1 MITMKNP
8 KSGFI
13 NEQNLILS
21 TDFYEL
27 TMGAAY
33 YQYNLDNNIKEED
46 AIAVFELFV
55 RQLPKNR
62 NYLIFAG
69 LEQVIHYL
77 QNARFSEKTIEF
89 LRKKDVFKK
98 IDSSFFDDYLPKF
111 KFKLDVWAMREGNF
125 FFPNEPIMKI
135 QGPMFHAQLAETYIL
150 NVINYQTI
158 VASKA
163 SRIKNVAQDKT
174 LLEFGTRRSHSPL
187 AGVYAARASYIAGFN
202 GTSNVIADIELG
214 INSSGTMA
222 HSFVQRFDN
231 EMESFDVYTNIYGE
245 NSILLIDTYDTE
257 QAAKKISKFKNSI
270 KAVRI
275 DSGDLVEHSK
285 KVRKILDENG
295 CEKVQIVASSD
306 LNEYK
311 IKKILESNAPIDA
324 FGVGTELATSRDDP
338 TIAGVYKLIEY
349 NNKPKI
355 KISEDKLTYPGK
367 KQIYRIYNKQGEFIE
382 DFLTLDSE
390 PAPPNSEA
398 LLILVMKEGSL
409 ITELPNLNNI
419 QQYYN
424 ENIEKLPNKFKE
436 LEENQIFK
444 LRISYPFFLKFY
456 MYTKITSCRLWVTF
470 GL

>member
-1 MITMKNP
+1 MIIMKNP

-13 NEQNLILS
+13 NDQNLILS
-21 TDFYEL
+21 TDFYQL

-33 YQYNLDNNIKEED
+33 YHYNLDNHIKEED
-46 AIAVFELFV
+46 DIAVFNYFI
-55 RQLPKNR
+55 RKYPKHR

-89 LRKKDVFKK
+89 LRKKDVFNE
-98 IDSSFFDDYLPKF
+98 IDSSFFDEYLPKF
-111 KFKLDVWAMREGNF
+111 KFKLDVWAIKEGNF

-163 SRIKNVAQDKT
+163 SRIKNIAQQKT

-231 EMESFDVYTNIYGE
+231 EMESFDVYTNIYGKS
-245 NSILLIDTYDTE
+245 SILLIDTYDTE

-275 DSGDLVEHSK
+275 DSGDLVEHAK

-324 FGVGTELATSRDDP
+324 FGVGTELATSSDDP

-355 KISEDKLTYPGK
+355 KISEEKLTLPGK
-367 KQIYRIYNKQGEFIE
+367 KQIYRIYDKQGEFIE

-398 LLILVMKEGSL
+398 LLILVMKEGRL
-409 ITELPNLNNI
+409 IMELPNLNNI

-424 ENIEKLPNKFKE
+424 ENIEKLPNKYKE

-444 LRISYPFFLKFY
+444 VRISKKLSDLTNSLTEEF
-456 MYTKITSCRLWVTF
+456 T
-470 GL
+470 

>member
-1 MITMKNP
+1 MKNP

-46 AIAVFELFV
+46 DIAVFELFV

-77 QNARFSEKTIEF
+77 QNARFSERTIEF

-150 NVINYQTI
+150 NIINYQTI

-222 HSFVQRFDN
+222 HSFVQRFNN
-231 EMESFDVYTNIYGE
+231 EMESFDVYNDIYGD
-245 NSILLIDTYDTE
+245 NSIFLIDTYDTE
-257 QAAKKISKFKNSI
+257 QAANKITKFKNSI

-275 DSGDLVEHSK
+275 DSGDLVDHSK

-295 CEKVQIVASSD
+295 CEKVLIVASSD
-306 LNEYK
+306 LNEYR
-311 IKKILESNAPIDA
+311 IKEILDKNAPIDA
-324 FGVGTELATSRDDP
+324 FGIGTELTTSRDDP
-338 TIAGVYKLIEY
+338 AIAGVYKLIEY
-349 NNKPKI
+349 NRKPKI

-367 KQIYRIYNKQGEFIE
+367 KQIYRVYNKQGEFKE
-382 DFLTLDSE
+382 DFLMLDNE
-390 PAPPNSEA
+390 PTPPDSEA
-398 LLILVMKEGSL
+398 LLITVMENGKL
-409 ITELPNLNNI
+409 IYELPNLDEI
-419 QQYYN
+419 QQFYLS
-424 ENIEKLPNKFKE
+424 NIKKLPDKYKS
-436 LEENQIFK
+436 LDENSIFK
-444 LRISYPFFLKFY
+444 LRISKKLSELINSLTEKF
-456 MYTKITSCRLWVTF
+456 T
-470 GL
+470 

>member
-8 KSGFI
+8 KSGFVHD
-13 NEQNLILS
+13 QNFILS

-33 YQYNLDNNIKEED
+33 YQYNLDNNIEEED
-46 AIAVFELFV
+46 DIAVFDFFI
-55 RQLPKNR
+55 RKYPKNR

-77 QNARFSEKTIEF
+77 QNARFTEKTIDF
-89 LRKKDVFKK
+89 LRKKEVFKK
-98 IDSSFFDDYLPKF
+98 IDSSFFDDYLPRF
-111 KFKLDVWAMREGNF
+111 KFKLNVWAMREGNY

-150 NVINYQTI
+150 NVINYQTL

-163 SRIKNVAQDKT
+163 SRIRNVAQDKI

-214 INSSGTMA
+214 ITSSGTMA
-222 HSFVQRFDN
+222 HSFIQRFDT
-231 EMESFDVYTNIYGE
+231 EMESFDVYNNIYGD
-245 NSILLIDTYDTE
+245 NSVLLIDTFDTE
-257 QAAKKISKFKNSI
+257 KAAKKVSKYKNTI
-270 KAVRI
+270 RAVRI
-275 DSGDLVEHSK
+275 DSGDLIEHSK

-295 CEKVQIVASSD
+295 CEKVLIVASSD

-311 IKKILESNAPIDA
+311 IKKILESNAPIDV
-324 FGVGTELATSRDDP
+324 FGVGTELATSRDEP

-349 NNKPKI
+349 NSKPKI

-367 KQIYRIYNKQGEFIE
+367 KQIYRIYNRQGKFIE
-382 DFLTLDSE
+382 DILMLDNE
-390 PAPPNSEA
+390 PAPPNSET
-398 LLILVMKEGSL
+398 LLIPVMKEGLL
-409 ITELPNLNNI
+409 ITELPDLNNI
-419 QQYYN
+419 QQYYS

-436 LEENQIFK
+436 LDENHIFK
-444 LRISYPFFLKFY
+444 VKISENLSELTKSLTEKF
-456 MYTKITSCRLWVTF
+456 T
-470 GL
+470 

>member
-13 NEQNLILS
+13 HEQNVILS

-33 YQYNLDNNIKEED
+33 FQYNLDNNIKEEED
-46 AIAVFELFV
+46 IAVFDLFI
-55 RQLPKNR
+55 RKYPKNR

-77 QNARFSEKTIEF
+77 QKAKFTEKTIDF
-89 LRKKDVFKK
+89 LRKKEVFKK

-111 KFKLDVWAMREGNF
+111 EFKLDVWAMREGNY
-125 FFPNEPIMKI
+125 FFPNELIMKI

-150 NVINYQTI
+150 NVINYQTL

-163 SRIKNVAQDKT
+163 SRIRNVAQDKI

-202 GTSNVIADIELG
+202 STSNVIADLELG
-214 INSSGTMA
+214 IKSSGTMA
-222 HSFVQRFDN
+222 HSFIQKFDS
-231 EMESFDVYTNIYGE
+231 ELESFDTYYDIYGE
-245 NSILLIDTYDTE
+245 DSILLIDTFDTE
-257 QAAKKISKFKNSI
+257 KAAKEVSKYKNTI
-270 KAVRI
+270 RAVRI
-275 DSGDLVEHSK
+275 DSGDLIEHAK

-295 CEKVQIVASSD
+295 CEKVLIVASSD

-311 IKKILESNAPIDA
+311 IKKMLENNAPIDV

-338 TIAGVYKLIEY
+338 SIAGVYKLIEY

-355 KISEDKLTYPGK
+355 KISEDKLTFPGK
-367 KQIYRIYNKQGEFIE
+367 KQIYRTFTKQGEFKE
-382 DFLTLDSE
+382 DVLMLDYE
-390 PAPPNSEA
+390 PVPPKSEA
-398 LLILVMKEGSL
+398 LLIPVMKKGIL
-409 ITELPNLNNI
+409 ITELPELNNI
-419 QQYYN
+419 QQYYI
-424 ENIEKLPNKFKE
+424 ENIEKLPNKFKD
-436 LEENQIFK
+436 LDENHIFTV
-444 LRISYPFFLKFY
+444 RISKKLSELTNSLTKLKEKFN
-456 MYTKITSCRLWVTF
+456 
-470 GL
+470 

>member
-1 MITMKNP
+1 MTSY
-8 KSGFI
+8 KSGFV
-13 NEQNLILS
+13 NDQNMILA
-21 TDFYEL
+21 TDFYQL

-33 YQYNLDNNIKEED
+33 FQNDLSNDRSKAED
-46 AIAVFELFV
+46 IAVFELFV
-55 RQLPKNR
+55 RKLPKNR

-77 QNARFSEKTIEF
+77 RNAKFTAKTIDF
-89 LRKKDVFKK
+89 LRRKEVFKT
-98 IDSSFFDDYLPKF
+98 IDSSFFDSYLPNF
-111 KFKLDVWAMREGNF
+111 KFNLDVWAMKEGNF
-125 FFPNEPIMKI
+125 FFPNEPIMRI
-135 QGPMFHAQLAETYIL
+135 QGPMLHAQLVETYIL
-150 NVINYQTI
+150 NVINYQTL

-163 SRIKNVAQDKT
+163 SRIRNIAPNKI

-187 AGVYAARASYIAGFN
+187 AGAYAARASYIAGFN
-202 GTSNVIADIELG
+202 GTSNVIADYEFG

-231 EMESFDVYTNIYGE
+231 EMESFDAYYNIYGK

-257 QAAKKISKFKNSI
+257 KAAEKVSKYKNTI

-275 DSGDLVEHSK
+275 DSGNLIEHAK
-285 KVRKILDENG
+285 KVRKILDKNG

-311 IKKILESNAPIDA
+311 IKKILDSNAPIDA
-324 FGVGTELATSRDDP
+324 FGIGTELATSRDDP

-367 KQIYRIYNKQGEFIE
+367 KQIYRIYNKQGEFKE
-382 DFLTLDSE
+382 DILLLENE

-398 LLILVMKEGSL
+398 LLIPVMKEGIL
-409 ITELPNLNNI
+409 TTELPDLNNI
-419 QQYYN
+419 QQYYF
-424 ENIEKLPNKFKE
+424 ENIEKLPNKFKK
-436 LEENQIFK
+436 LEEDHIFK
-444 LRISYPFFLKFY
+444 VRISKKLRNLTNSLTEKFA
-456 MYTKITSCRLWVTF
+456 
-470 GL
+470 

>member
-1 MITMKNP
+1 MKTMKNP

-46 AIAVFELFV
+46 DIAIFELFV

-77 QNARFSEKTIEF
+77 QNARFSERTIEF

-98 IDSSFFDDYLPKF
+98 IDSSFFDYYLPKF
-111 KFKLDVWAMREGNF
+111 KFKLDVWAMREGNV

-150 NVINYQTI
+150 NIINYQTI

-222 HSFVQRFDN
+222 HSFVQRFNN
-231 EMESFDVYTNIYGE
+231 EMESFDVYNDIYGD
-245 NSILLIDTYDTE
+245 NSIFLIDTYDTE
-257 QAAKKISKFKNSI
+257 QAANKITKFKNSI

-275 DSGDLVEHSK
+275 DSGDLVDHSK

-295 CEKVQIVASSD
+295 CEKVLIVASSD
-306 LNEYK
+306 LNEYR
-311 IKKILESNAPIDA
+311 IKEILDKNAPIDA
-324 FGVGTELATSRDDP
+324 FGIGTELVTSRDDP
-338 TIAGVYKLIEY
+338 AIAGVYKLIEY
-349 NNKPKI
+349 NHKPKI

-367 KQIYRIYNKQGEFIE
+367 KQIYRVYNKQGEFKE
-382 DFLTLDSE
+382 DILMLDNE
-390 PAPPNSEA
+390 PKPPDSEA
-398 LLILVMKEGSL
+398 LLIPVVENGKL
-409 ITELPNLNNI
+409 IYELPNLDEI
-419 QQYYN
+419 QQFYLS
-424 ENIEKLPNKFKE
+424 NIKKLPDKYKS
-436 LEENQIFK
+436 LDENSIFK
-444 LRISYPFFLKFY
+444 LRISKKLSELINSLTEKF
-456 MYTKITSCRLWVTF
+456 T
-470 GL
+470 

>member
-1 MITMKNP
+1 MKNP
-8 KSGFI
+8 KSAFI
-13 NEQNLILS
+13 NDQNLILS
-21 TDFYEL
+21 TDFYQL

-33 YQYNLDNNIKEED
+33 YQYNLDNNIKEKD
-46 AIAVFELFV
+46 DIAVFNYFV
-55 RQLPKNR
+55 RKYPKNR

-89 LRKKDVFKK
+89 LRKKDVFKE

-111 KFKLDVWAMREGNF
+111 KFMLDVWAMREGNF
-125 FFPNEPIMKI
+125 FFPNEPIIKI
-135 QGPMFHAQLAETYIL
+135 QGSMFHAQMAETYIL

-163 SRIKNVAQDKT
+163 SRIKNIAKQKI

-231 EMESFDVYTNIYGE
+231 EMESFDVYTNIYGD

-275 DSGDLVEHSK
+275 DSGNLVEHSK

-349 NNKPKI
+349 NHKPKI
-355 KISEDKLTYPGK
+355 KISENKLTNPGK
-367 KQIYRIYNKQGEFIE
+367 KQIYRIYNKQGEFKDDVI
-382 DFLTLDSE
+382 TLDNE

-398 LLILVMKEGSL
+398 LLIPVMKEGIL
-409 ITELPNLNNI
+409 ITELPDLKNI
-419 QQYYN
+419 QQYYIK
-424 ENIEKLPNKFKE
+424 NIEKLPNKFKE
-436 LEENQIFK
+436 LDENHIFK
-444 LRISYPFFLKFY
+444 VRISKKLSELTDSLTEKF
-456 MYTKITSCRLWVTF
+456 S
-470 GL
+470 

>member
-1 MITMKNP
+1 MESP

-13 NEQNLILS
+13 NDQNVILS

-33 YQYNLDNNIKEED
+33 YQYNLENNIKEED
-46 AIAVFELFV
+46 DIAVFDLFI
-55 RQLPKNR
+55 RKYPKNR

-77 QNARFSEKTIEF
+77 QNARFTEKTIKF
-89 LRKKDVFKK
+89 LRKKDVFAK
-98 IDSSFFDDYLPKF
+98 IDSSFFEDYLPKF

-125 FFPNEPIMKI
+125 FFPNEPIMRI

-150 NVINYQTI
+150 NVINYQTL

-163 SRIKNVAQDKT
+163 SRIRNIAQDKL

-202 GTSNVIADIELG
+202 GTSNVIADIELN
-214 INSSGTMA
+214 IASSGTMA
-222 HSFVQRFDN
+222 HSFIQKFDS
-231 EMESFDVYTNIYGE
+231 EMESFDVYNNIYGD

-257 QAAKKISKFKNSI
+257 QAAKDITKFKNSI

-275 DSGDLVEHSK
+275 DSGNLIEHSK

-311 IKKILESNAPIDA
+311 IKEILESGAPIDA

-338 TIAGVYKLIEY
+338 AIAGVYKLIEY
-349 NNKPKI
+349 NHKPKI
-355 KISEDKLTYPGK
+355 KVSEDKLTHPGK
-367 KQIYRIYNKQGEFIE
+367 KQIYRSFNERGEFKE
-382 DFLTLDSE
+382 DILMLDNE
-390 PAPPNSEA
+390 PAPINSEA
-398 LLILVMKEGSL
+398 LLIPMMKNGEI
-409 ITELPNLNNI
+409 ITALPDLDSI

-424 ENIEKLPNKFKE
+424 ENIKKLPEDFKL
-436 LEENQIFK
+436 LEENHIFELKVSSK
-444 LRISYPFFLKFY
+444 LSDLTSSLARKF
-456 MYTKITSCRLWVTF
+456 S
-470 GL
+470 